1 MESSPTKQIM
11 QNKNALKN
19 GTNIRIIIEIVSEKI
34 RKYNHFCKQK
44 RRNGIAFLQLR
55 GYDKQ
60 GRNRY
65 ENSFVLSMGMS
76 TSIVVSAMKKAAQ
89 KQGKSYDISRY
100 GHQFRRRGG

>member
-1 MESSPTKQIM
+1 M

-65 ENSFVLSMGMS
+65 ENSFVLFYGNVNKYRGKRYEKS
-76 TSIVVSAMKKAAQ
+76 SAETGKKL
-89 KQGKSYDISRY
+89 
-100 GHQFRRRGG
+100 